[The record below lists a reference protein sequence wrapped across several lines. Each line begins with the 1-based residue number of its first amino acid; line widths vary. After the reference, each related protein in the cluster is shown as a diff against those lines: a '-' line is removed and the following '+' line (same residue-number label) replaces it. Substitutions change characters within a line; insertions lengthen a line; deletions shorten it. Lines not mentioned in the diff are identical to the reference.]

1 MRLYEFVGDDPLK
14 VKLVAIADQ
23 LKDRYLHASKPMSVD
38 AFLQL
43 MNDNDISVD
52 ISDLRDMISKEPL
65 VNIIDDIK
73 GDEVIFK
80 GQKTSTGEPMSV
92 DTAEKTVEK
101 MAQRASQKR

>member
-1 MRLYEFVGDDPLK
+1 MRLFEFVGDDPLR
-14 VKLVAIADQ
+14 VKLVAITDQ
-23 LKDRYLHASKPMSVD
+23 LKDRYLHANKPMSVD

-80 GQKTSTGEPMSV
+80 GQKVDGKKPMSV
-92 DTAEKTVEK
+92 DDAEKTVAK
-101 MAQRASQKR
+101 MAQRASDKR